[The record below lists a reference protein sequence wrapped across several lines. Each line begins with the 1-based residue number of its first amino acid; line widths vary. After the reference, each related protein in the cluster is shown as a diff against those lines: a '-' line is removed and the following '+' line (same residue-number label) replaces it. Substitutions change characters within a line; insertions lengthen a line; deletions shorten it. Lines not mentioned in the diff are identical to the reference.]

1 MMQHQ
6 VALQARFNP
15 ETLERVLRVV
25 RHRGFH
31 ICAMN
36 METAPDAQNINI
48 ELTVASPR
56 PVELLFSQLSKL
68 VDVACASRSSNPHHN
83 KSAPERKGRK
93 MTTKKKLITFG
104 SMARWFRGAKRKFM

>member
-36 METAPDAQNINI
+36 MERAGRTEHKYRIDRCQPAARRI
-48 ELTVASPR
+48 TV
-56 PVELLFSQLSKL
+56 
-68 VDVACASRSSNPHHN
+68 
-83 KSAPERKGRK
+83 
-93 MTTKKKLITFG
+93 
-104 SMARWFRGAKRKFM
+104 

>member
-6 VALQARFNP
+6 LAVQARFRP

-31 ICAMN
+31 LCAMN
-36 METAPDAQNINI
+36 MASGLNTENINI

-68 VDVACASRSSNPHHN
+68 VDVDSVEIQQPTSQQIRA
-83 KSAPERKGRK
+83 
-93 MTTKKKLITFG
+93 
-104 SMARWFRGAKRKFM
+104 

>member
-6 VALQARFNP
+6 VAVEARFNP

-25 RHRGFH
+25 RHRGFQV
-31 ICAMN
+31 CAMN
-36 METAPDAQNINI
+36 METASDARNINI

-68 VDVACASRSSNPHHN
+68 IDVARVDIRQRTTSSQ
-83 KSAPERKGRK
+83 SQQIRA
-93 MTTKKKLITFG
+93 
-104 SMARWFRGAKRKFM
+104 

>member
-25 RHRGFH
+25 RHRGFQ

-36 METAPDAQNINI
+36 MET
-48 ELTVASPR
+48 VASQR

-68 VDVACASRSSNPHHN
+68 VDVACVEIQQPTSQQIRA
-83 KSAPERKGRK
+83 
-93 MTTKKKLITFG
+93 
-104 SMARWFRGAKRKFM
+104 

>member
-6 VALQARFNP
+6 LAVQARFRP

-25 RHRGFH
+25 RHRGFQ

-36 METAPDAQNINI
+36 METGANAENINI
-48 ELTVASPR
+48 ELTVASLR

-68 VDVACASRSSNPHHN
+68 VDVACVEIQQPTSQQIRA
-83 KSAPERKGRK
+83 
-93 MTTKKKLITFG
+93 
-104 SMARWFRGAKRKFM
+104 

>member
-25 RHRGFH
+25 RHRGFQ

-36 METAPDAQNINI
+36 METAADARNINI
-48 ELTVASPR
+48 ELTVASQR
-56 PVELLFSQLSKL
+56 PV
-68 VDVACASRSSNPHHN
+68 R
-83 KSAPERKGRK
+83 
-93 MTTKKKLITFG
+93 ITV
-104 SMARWFRGAKRKFM
+104 

>member
-6 VALQARFNP
+6 LAVQARFRP

-25 RHRGFH
+25 RHRGFQ
-31 ICAMN
+31 IRAMN
-36 METAPDAQNINI
+36 MATGANAENINI

-68 VDVACASRSSNPHHN
+68 VDVACVEIQQPTSQQIRA
-83 KSAPERKGRK
+83 
-93 MTTKKKLITFG
+93 
-104 SMARWFRGAKRKFM
+104 

>member
-25 RHRGFH
+25 RHRGFQ
-31 ICAMN
+31 ICSMN

-48 ELTVASPR
+48 ELTVASQR
-56 PVELLFSQLSKL
+56 PVELLFSQLRKL
-68 VDVACASRSSNPHHN
+68 VDVACVEIQQPTSQQIRA
-83 KSAPERKGRK
+83 
-93 MTTKKKLITFG
+93 
-104 SMARWFRGAKRKFM
+104 